1 LNWADI
7 IVVCLVENL
16 HASGIT
22 VIEEAVLCGV
32 PVIATDAGGLRSY
45 FSPEEITYVPPKD
58 PQALRSAID
67 LLSANDEMRQGK
79 AKRALARM
87 KDGDVN
93 SRSFVARHVELSNDL
108 RQARRMGHFS
118 ETLSV
123 AAER

>member
-1 LNWADI
+1 
-7 IVVCLVENL
+7 
-16 HASGIT
+16 
-22 VIEEAVLCGV
+22 
-32 PVIATDAGGLRSY
+32 
-45 FSPEEITYVPPKD
+45 
-58 PQALRSAID
+58 
-67 LLSANDEMRQGK
+67 
-79 AKRALARM
+79 M